1 MVVAE
6 RENLIP
12 VKVLISNSFI
22 HLELFKNKEANLF
35 LSSSSSKP
43 EGTVYFATTP
53 SLFCMFL
60 ENKINLQTLLKNSPS
75 HFVELSTKD
84 KTALCIL
91 RNTEIELT
99 GGNKTIKQLTSNS
112 PMEIW

>member
-1 MVVAE
+1 MLLAE
-6 RENLIP
+6 YANLIP
-12 VKVLISNSFI
+12 VKVLFSNSFV
-22 HLELFKNKEANLF
+22 HLELFENRQGNLF
-35 LSSSSSKP
+35 ISSTSSKP
-43 EGTVYFATTP
+43 EGMVYYATTP

-60 ENKINLQTLLKNSPS
+60 ENKMDLQTLFNKTPS

-99 GGNKTIKQLTSNS
+99 G
-112 PMEIW
+112 